1 MKKKKKKKKK
11 KMATGDVKG
20 SLRKLQASLRSVK
33 YPRDVDYPG
42 LAKGD
47 PLCCLPIVSYAFT
60 SFSTAVAEHL
70 VELGIELTG
79 KNDLSFMESVYKVL
93 RDLFSYKPLLTKQ
106 QFLQFGFAERK
117 IALLC
122 DIIGF
127 VLDKHKQ
134 LTKGTKPVG
143 QLRRRQLSRSDS
155 KSVEYSPPRET
166 QRTPGQKVVSSR
178 SLVERHVG
186 HRSPAHLSFSS
197 DDQQLH
203 EDQEADEEGRRRSHD
218 RDVPQPAAHTECVLE
233 SRLRVV
239 EAGLQQC
246 VCNLEQQLSMLDV
259 RVQALE
265 KSTAGKICIE
275 RSAWEELEN
284 RVLLL
289 ETGLTLTRAQDP
301 MRMGGV
307 MSVEMSQHPDET
319 ADLER
324 ISSSTLAHQTS
335 PANQLSSP
343 SEENIKERLERIA
356 SMMKDTSSLLKN
368 IEPTI

>member
-1 MKKKKKKKKK
+1 
-11 KMATGDVKG
+11 MATGDVKG

-33 YPRDVDYPG
+33 YPRDVDYQG

-47 PLCCLPIVSYAFT
+47 PSCCLLIVSYAFT
-60 SFSTAVAEHL
+60 SFSTSVAEHL
-70 VELGIELTG
+70 VECGIELTG

-106 QFLQFGFAERK
+106 QFLGFGFAERK

-134 LTKGTKPVG
+134 LTKGSKQPLLVRLTSCPVG
-143 QLRRRQLSRSDS
+143 PLRRRLSRSDS
-155 KSVEYSPPRET
+155 KSVDCSPPREI
-166 QRTPGQKVVSSR
+166 QRTPRQKVVSSR
-178 SLVERHVG
+178 SLVERHPSL
-186 HRSPAHLSFSS
+186 RSPAQVSFSS
-197 DDQQLH
+197 DNQQLN
-203 EDQEADEEGRRRSHD
+203 EDQRENENMEGRQRSHE
-218 RDVPQPAAHTECVLE
+218 RDVPPPPAHTECASE
-233 SRLRVV
+233 SRLRAV

-246 VCNLEQQLSMLDV
+246 VSRLEQQLTMLDA

-289 ETGLTLTRAQDP
+289 ETGLTLTRAQGS
-301 MRMGGV
+301 MRTGGV
-307 MSVEMSQHPDET
+307 MSVERSPHHDESVT
-319 ADLER
+319 EWVKEPV
-324 ISSSTLAHQTS
+324 SGSTLATS
-335 PANQLSSP
+335 PGNQSSS

>member
-1 MKKKKKKKKK
+1 
-11 KMATGDVKG
+11 MATGDVKG

-33 YPRDVDYPG
+33 YPRDVDYQG
-42 LAKGD
+42 LARGD
-47 PLCCLPIVSYAFT
+47 PSCCLPIVSYAFT

-70 VELGIELTG
+70 VEFGIELTG

-106 QFLQFGFAERK
+106 QFLQSGFAERK
-117 IALLC
+117 ISLLC

-134 LTKGTKPVG
+134 LTKSTKPIG
-143 QLRRRQLSRSDS
+143 PLRRRQLSRTDS
-155 KSVEYSPPRET
+155 KSVECSPPRET
-166 QRTPGQKVVSSR
+166 QRTPGQRVGSR
-178 SLVERHVG
+178 RLLVERHLG
-186 HRSPAHLSFSS
+186 LQRSPAHVSFSS
-197 DDQQLH
+197 DDQQLD
-203 EDQEADEEGRRRSHD
+203 EDEDEEGRQRPHD
-218 RDVPQPAAHTECVLE
+218 RDVPRPSAHTECVTE

-246 VCNLEQQLSMLDV
+246 VCRLEQQLSLLDG

-275 RSAWEELEN
+275 RSVWEELEN

-301 MRMGGV
+301 MRTGGV
-307 MSVEMSQHPDET
+307 TSVEMSQHPDET
-319 ADLER
+319 LLEWVKEPA
-324 ISSSTLAHQTS
+324 SSSTVAHRAS
-335 PANQLSSP
+335 PANHLSSS

>member
-1 MKKKKKKKKK
+1 
-11 KMATGDVKG
+11 MATGDVKG
-20 SLRKLQASLRSVK
+20 SLRKLQACLRSVK
-33 YPRDVDYPG
+33 YPRDVDYQG

-47 PLCCLPIVSYAFT
+47 PSCCLPIVSYAFT

-70 VELGIELTG
+70 VEFGIELTG
-79 KNDLSFMESVYKVL
+79 KNDLSFMESVYKIL
-93 RDLFSYKPLLTKQ
+93 RDLFNYKPLLTKQ

-155 KSVEYSPPRET
+155 KSVECSPPRET
-166 QRTPGQKVVSSR
+166 QRTPGQRVVLSR
-178 SLVERHVG
+178 SLVERHLG
-186 HRSPAHLSFSS
+186 HRSPTSQVSFSS
-197 DDQQLH
+197 DDQQVH
-203 EDQEADEEGRRRSHD
+203 EDQDEKERPRPRD
-218 RDVPQPAAHTECVLE
+218 RDVPRPVDTHRECVSG

-246 VCNLEQQLSMLDV
+246 VCRLEQQLAMLDV

-265 KSTAGKICIE
+265 ESTAGKICIE

-301 MRMGGV
+301 MRTSGV
-307 MSVEMSQHPDET
+307 TSVDMSQHTDE
-319 ADLER
+319 
-324 ISSSTLAHQTS
+324 S
-335 PANQLSSP
+335 ANQLSSS

-356 SMMKDTSSLLKN
+356 R
-368 IEPTI
+368 

>member
-1 MKKKKKKKKK
+1 
-11 KMATGDVKG
+11 MATGDVKG

-47 PLCCLPIVSYAFT
+47 PSCCLPIVSYAFT

-93 RDLFSYKPLLTKQ
+93 RDLFGYKPLLTKQ

-117 IALLC
+117 VTLLC

-155 KSVEYSPPRET
+155 KSVEYSPPTET
-166 QRTPGQKVVSSR
+166 QRTPGQKLVSSR
-178 SLVERHVG
+178 SLVERHLG
-186 HRSPAHLSFSS
+186 QRSPAHRSFSS

-218 RDVPQPAAHTECVLE
+218 RVDVPQPAAHTECVLE
-233 SRLRVV
+233 SRLRAV

-246 VCNLEQQLSMLDV
+246 VCKLEQQLSMLDV

-301 MRMGGV
+301 MRTGGV
-307 MSVEMSQHPDET
+307 VSVEMSRHPDET
-319 ADLER
+319 G
-324 ISSSTLAHQTS
+324 
-335 PANQLSSP
+335 
-343 SEENIKERLERIA
+343 EE
-356 SMMKDTSSLLKN
+356 
-368 IEPTI
+368 